1 MPLIVISGLIGSGK
15 STLSKFFKTKGYHYL
30 NSDKIAKSLIKDD
43 GKIKNKLFKLFGA
56 SIFIGKR
63 IIIKRLRNKLIESKS
78 NKIKI
83 EKILHPIFFKK
94 INQYLKEN
102 KTKKIIIEIPLIE
115 TCRNIKYPYKVITVN
130 TFLKVR
136 IKRFM
141 KKSGESKASFMKL
154 NNLQKDKKYYIN
166 NSDYVLNNNDSI
178 GIFKVKFNKLYR
190 VLSNESLV

>member
-1 MPLIVISGLIGSGK
+1 MPLIIISGLIGSGK
-15 STLSKFFKTKGYHYL
+15 STLSEFFKTKGYHCL

-43 GKIKNKLFKLFGA
+43 EKIKNKLFKLFGA

-63 IIIKRLRNKLIESKS
+63 IIIERLRNKLIESKS

-130 TFLKVR
+130 TFLRIR
-136 IKRFM
+136 IKRFL
-141 KKSGESKASFMKL
+141 KKSGESKASFIKL
-154 NNLQKDKKYYIN
+154 NNLQKDKKFYIN
-166 NSDYVLNNNDSI
+166 NSDYVLCNNDSMRV
-178 GIFKVKFNKLYR
+178 FKVKFNKLYR

>member
-1 MPLIVISGLIGSGK
+1 MPLIIISGLIGSGK

-30 NSDKIAKSLIKDD
+30 SSDKIVKSLIKDD
-43 GKIKNKLFKLFGA
+43 EKIKNKLFKLFGL

-63 IIIKRLRNKLIESKS
+63 IIIERLRNKLIESKS

-130 TFLKVR
+130 TFLKIR
-136 IKRFM
+136 IKRFLE
-141 KKSGESKASFMKL
+141 KIGESKASFIKL
-154 NNLQKDKKYYIN
+154 NNLQKDKKFYIN
-166 NSDYVLNNNDSI
+166 NSDYVLCNNDSMRV
-178 GIFKVKFNKLYR
+178 FKAKFNKLYR
-190 VLSNESLV
+190 VLSNESFV